1 MKNNIRVGDLIMN
14 KYGDLGMVTS
24 IVNHPSTDLLM
35 DSAYVEWF
43 QFCDSRRHLNLSM
56 SKVKEYREN
65 LLFYIANEQRAGRW
79 NK

>member
-1 MKNNIRVGDLIMN
+1 MKNNIKVGDLIMN
-14 KYGDLGMVTS
+14 KYGDLGMVMS
-24 IVNHPSTDLLM
+24 IVHHPSTDLLM
-35 DSAYVEWF
+35 DSAYVDWLK
-43 QFCDSRRHLNLSM
+43 DKSYLKINISI

>member
-1 MKNNIRVGDLIMN
+1 VGDLIMN
-14 KYGDLGMVTS
+14 KFGDLGMVMS
-24 IVNHPSTDLLM
+24 IVHHPSADLLM
-35 DSAYVEWF
+35 YSAYVDWF
-43 QFCDSRRHLNLSM
+43 KYEKYVKTNISM

>member
-1 MKNNIRVGDLIMN
+1 MNQKIKVGDLIMN
-14 KYGDLGMVTS
+14 KYGDLGMVMS
-24 IVNHPSTDLLM
+24 IVHHPSTDLLM
-35 DSAYVEWF
+35 DSAYVDWLK
-43 QFCDSRRHLNLSM
+43 DRSYMKTNISI

>member
-1 MKNNIRVGDLIMN
+1 MKNSIKVGDLIMN
-14 KYGDLGMVTS
+14 KYGDLGMVMS
-24 IVNHPSTDLLM
+24 IVQHPSTDLLM
-35 DSAYVEWF
+35 DSAYVDWF
-43 QFCDSRRHLNLSM
+43 KYEKYVKTNISI

>member
-1 MKNNIRVGDLIMN
+1 MNNNIKVGDLIMN
-14 KYGDLGMVTS
+14 KYGELGMVTS
-24 IVNHPSTDLLM
+24 IVKHPAKTAGM
-35 DSAYVEWF
+35 DSAYVEWVYSKP
-43 QFCDSRRHLNLSM
+43 DYKVNLSM

>member
-1 MKNNIRVGDLIMN
+1 MKNSIKVGDLIMN

-24 IVNHPSTDLLM
+24 IVKHPSSAGY

-43 QFCDSRRHLNLSM
+43 KFSPSRTYLNLSM